1 MSDIFCGVG
10 PVPKG
15 KRRGTMKECVE
26 QGQIRYYGIKKVDQ
40 RLLENALKEKKIK
53 STGADK
59 LITNIQNMTIKAV
72 TLGGKIKK
80 LNNLI
85 KGEKD
90 TKKKKELEKELEKT
104 ESAFKKLKADIAKAE
119 KQKNKPSVEP
129 SAKPSAKPSSKP
141 SAKPS
146 SKTSTKTS
154 TKTSSKTSSKPSSKT
169 SSKTSAKKGSKQN
182 RMKKNT

>member
-90 TKKKKELEKELEKT
+90 AKKKKELEKELEKT
-104 ESAFKKLKADIAKAE
+104 ESEFKKIKADIAKAE

-129 SAKPSAKPSSKP
+129 TSKTSSKTSTKP
-141 SAKPS
+141 TSKTTSKTSTKPS
-146 SKTSTKTS
+146 SKTSTKPTSKTS
-154 TKTSSKTSSKPSSKT
+154 TKP
-169 SSKTSAKKGSKQN
+169 SAKKGSKQN